1 MIKARSQ
8 QVCLEVTS
16 YYHCVSRCMR
26 KAFLCSV
33 DFITKQNYEY
43 HSGWFEETIIRQAE
57 MCAINGCD
65 PRAA

>member
-1 MIKARSQ
+1 
-8 QVCLEVTS
+8 
-16 YYHCVSRCMR
+16 MR
-26 KAFLCSV
+26 KAFLCGV